1 MDVRELKAKLKEA
14 GVVGAG
20 GAGFPTYAKL
30 GEGID
35 TVILNCAECEP
46 LLKPHRLLLSEHVC
60 EVLEGFDAL
69 RKSVG
74 AARGVVGIKPSYK
87 EAVSALEA
95 HIDEFENIEISY
107 LPEIYPA
114 GDEVVLIYETTH
126 RVVSAGALPISV
138 GVCVFNV
145 ETAYNVYGALCGK
158 NVTHKYVTIAGEVKN
173 PCTLRLPLGMSFEE
187 AVSLAGGAVCEDAV
201 YISGGPMTG
210 SIVSAN
216 KRICKTTNA
225 ILVMPPNH
233 YIVNKRRVK
242 SSVSINRAMSACC
255 QCRMCTDMCPRNLLG
270 HPIEPHSFML
280 AAKNGDA
287 KQTQAVLNTAFCSGC
302 GVCEMYACPQGL
314 SPRTLIAECKAELR
328 NAGVKAPK
336 PQTKPVSVRRDYAR
350 IPMSRLISRLDLTKY
365 NVAAP
370 LSEAEVDVKKLKI
383 ALSQSIGAAPTVVVK
398 AGDTVTAGQCVAKA
412 DEDKL
417 GVDLHSPID
426 GVVTKVKEKF
436 IIIEKRIISE
446 KSAVKQDGKAGELT
460 NE

>member
-46 LLKPHRLLLSEHVC
+46 LLRPHRSLLFKHTG
-60 EVLEGFDAL
+60 EVLEGFDTL
-69 RKSVG
+69 RESVG
-74 AARGVVGIKPSYK
+74 AKKAIVGIKPSYK
-87 EAVSALEA
+87 EAVSALKSN
-95 HIDEFENIEISY
+95 IDEFENIEISY

-114 GDEVVLIYETTH
+114 GDEVILIYETTG
-126 RVVSAGALPISV
+126 RVVAAGALPISV

-145 ETAYNVYGALCGK
+145 ETAYNVYGALRGE

-173 PCTLRLPLGMSFEE
+173 PCTLRLPLGMSFDE
-187 AVSLAGGAVCEDAV
+187 AVSLAGGALRDDVV

-216 KRICKTTNA
+216 KRIGKTTNA

-233 YIVNKRRVK
+233 NIVNKRRVK

-287 KQTQAVLNTAFCSGC
+287 TKVDAVLNTAFCSGC
-302 GVCEMYACPQGL
+302 GICEMFACPQGL
-314 SPRTLIAECKAELR
+314 SPRTLISECKAELR
-328 NAGVKAPK
+328 NAGVKPPK
-336 PQTKPVSVRRDYAR
+336 VETKSVNEMRDYAR

-365 NVAAP
+365 NVDAP
-370 LSEAEVDVKKLKI
+370 LNEAQPSVSKLKI
-383 ALSQSIGAAPTVVVK
+383 ALSQSIGAVPTVIVK
-398 AGDTVTAGQCVAKA
+398 VGDKVRAGQCVAKA

-417 GVDLHSPID
+417 SVNLHSPID

-436 IIIEKRIISE
+436 IVIEKSNIKKEER
-446 KSAVKQDGKAGELT
+446 VGEPT